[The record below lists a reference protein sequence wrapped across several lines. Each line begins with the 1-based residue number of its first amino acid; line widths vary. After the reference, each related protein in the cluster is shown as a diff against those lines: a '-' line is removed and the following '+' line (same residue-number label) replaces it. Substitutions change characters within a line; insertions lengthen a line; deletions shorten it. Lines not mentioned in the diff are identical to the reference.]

1 MKLRSRNIRG
11 ALGVRAFSI
20 MELIV
25 ALMVIMIGFFTFF
38 SVFSTSSQ
46 HAIQTQNRAAANM
59 IAQSYMDEFREHTFG
74 TPPPASWTNDTDK
87 PVRMVIKDRETNF
100 VFHKKISYKTNAFVT
115 NSAENSDVVTLVI
128 TWKEAAGANQ
138 AVGSPTGH
146 PEDNKMLKVEMP
158 VWR

>member
-1 MKLRSRNIRG
+1 
-11 ALGVRAFSI
+11 
-20 MELIV
+20 MELLV
-25 ALMVIMIGFFTFF
+25 ALVVIMIGFFTFF

-74 TPPPASWTNDTDK
+74 APAPASWDNDTEE

-100 VFHKKISYKTNAFVT
+100 VFHKKIEYQTNAFVGGAAGNT
-115 NSAENSDVVTLVI
+115 DLVTLTI
-128 TWKEAAGANQ
+128 TWKEPAGSNQ
-138 AVGSPTGH
+138 AVGAPTGH

>member
-1 MKLRSRNIRG
+1 MKLRSRN
-11 ALGVRAFSI
+11 VRAFSI

-74 TPPPASWTNDTDK
+74 TPAPATWNNDTDK

-100 VFHKKISYKTNAFVT
+100 VFHKKIGYKTNAFINGT
-115 NSAENSDVVTLVI
+115 IGDTDIVTLTL

-138 AVGSPTGH
+138 AAGAPTGH